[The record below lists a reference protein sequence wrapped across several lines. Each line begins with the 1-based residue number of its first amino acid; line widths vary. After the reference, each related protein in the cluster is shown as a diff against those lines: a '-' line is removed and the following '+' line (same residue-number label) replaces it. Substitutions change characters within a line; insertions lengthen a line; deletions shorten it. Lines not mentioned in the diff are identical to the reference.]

1 MTEQN
6 RETKIQKIVKVIMPY
21 YMAYPNARMDAESL
35 RIYCMALSH
44 LSIEEIEAAMT
55 KLLRTHKFWPS
66 VSEVCEAAKGLRIYM
81 LAKSGTNSDKL
92 TSAEAWQEVMDNVKT
107 NHLYKPWKFSNP
119 EVERT
124 ARQFGMAELCG
135 LEMRDVNTARAQFM
149 RMYDSAVSQNENN
162 QENKEVLSLLGKKR
176 YQALLSQV
184 SMKQIE

>member
-1 MTEQN
+1 MQPEINRMIPHTRQQSGAGEKNSKTTQKEMEQ
-6 RETKIQKIVKVIMPY
+6 QP
-21 YMAYPNARMDAESL
+21 
-35 RIYCMALSH
+35 
-44 LSIEEIEAAMT
+44 
-55 KLLRTHKFWPS
+55 
-66 VSEVCEAAKGLRIYM
+66 
-81 LAKSGTNSDKL
+81 SGTNSDKL

-149 RMYDSAVSQNENN
+149 RMYDSAVSQSESD

-184 SMKQIE
+184 SMK

>member
-149 RMYDSAVSQNENN
+149 RMYDSAVSQSESD
-162 QENKEVLSLLGKKR
+162 QENKEILSLLGKKR
-176 YQALLSQV
+176 YQAMLSQV